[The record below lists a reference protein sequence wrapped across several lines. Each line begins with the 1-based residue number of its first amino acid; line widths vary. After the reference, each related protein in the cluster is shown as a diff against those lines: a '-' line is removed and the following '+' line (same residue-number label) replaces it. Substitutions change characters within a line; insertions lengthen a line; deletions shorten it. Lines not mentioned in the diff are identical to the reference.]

1 MHSETGHFTGSKMLR
16 AACIKAAAALLAVS
30 PLAVAQTSLPDP
42 LGVEPPGT
50 PPNIVAVWEEYY
62 NEQTMEVQVV
72 NGICV
77 ETPMTRRQWLTLHRA
92 R

>member
-1 MHSETGHFTGSKMLR
+1 M
-16 AACIKAAAALLAVS
+16 KAPIAFAVLLAAS
-30 PLAVAQTSLPDP
+30 PLSVAQTSPSDP

-50 PPNIVAVWEEYY
+50 PPDIVAVWEEYY
-62 NEQTMEVQVV
+62 YQQTMEVQVV

-77 ETPMTRRQWLTLHRA
+77 EIPMTRRQWLTLHRA

>member
-1 MHSETGHFTGSKMLR
+1 M
-16 AACIKAAAALLAVS
+16 KAAIAFAALLAAP
-30 PLAVAQTSLPDP
+30 PLTVAQTSPSDP
-42 LGVEPPGT
+42 LAVEPPGT
-50 PPNIVAVWEEYY
+50 PPDIVAVWEEYY

>member
-1 MHSETGHFTGSKMLR
+1 M
-16 AACIKAAAALLAVS
+16 KATIAFAVLLAAP
-30 PLAVAQTSLPDP
+30 PLTVAQTSPSDP
-42 LGVEPPGT
+42 LGVESPGT
-50 PPNIVAVWEEYY
+50 PPDIVAVWEQYY

-77 ETPMTRRQWLTLHRA
+77 EIPMTRRQWLTLHRA

>member
-1 MHSETGHFTGSKMLR
+1 M
-16 AACIKAAAALLAVS
+16 KAAVAFAVLLAAS
-30 PLAVAQTSLPDP
+30 PLAVAQASASDP

-50 PPNIVAVWEEYY
+50 PPDIVAIWEEFY
-62 NEQTMEVQVV
+62 NQQTMEVQVV

-77 ETPMTRRQWLTLHRA
+77 EIPMTRRQWFALHRA

>member
-1 MHSETGHFTGSKMLR
+1 M
-16 AACIKAAAALLAVS
+16 KATIAFAVLLAAS
-30 PLAVAQTSLPDP
+30 PLAMAQTSPSDP

-50 PPNIVAVWEEYY
+50 PLDIAAVWEEYY
-62 NEQTMEVQVV
+62 NEQATEVQVV

-77 ETPMTRRQWLTLHRA
+77 EIPMTRRQWLTLHRA

>member
-1 MHSETGHFTGSKMLR
+1 MKVPIAFAMLV
-16 AACIKAAAALLAVS
+16 AAS
-30 PLAVAQTSLPDP
+30 PLTVAQTSPSDP
-42 LGVEPPGT
+42 LAVEPPGT
-50 PPNIVAVWEEYY
+50 PPDIVAAWDQYY
-62 NEQTMEVQVV
+62 NEQTVEVQVV

>member
-1 MHSETGHFTGSKMLR
+1 MHNAKRHFTGSERLR
-16 AACIKAAAALLAVS
+16 GACTKVAAALLAVS
-30 PLAVAQTSLPDP
+30 PLSVAQTSLPDP
-42 LGVEPPGT
+42 LDVEPPGT
-50 PPNIVAVWEEYY
+50 PQDIVAIWEEFY
-62 NEQTMEVQVV
+62 NQQTIEVQVV

>member
-1 MHSETGHFTGSKMLR
+1 M
-16 AACIKAAAALLAVS
+16 
-30 PLAVAQTSLPDP
+30 
-42 LGVEPPGT
+42 
-50 PPNIVAVWEEYY
+50 AVWEQYY

>member
-1 MHSETGHFTGSKMLR
+1 MN
-16 AACIKAAAALLAVS
+16 AAFAFAALMAVS
-30 PLAVAQTSLPDP
+30 PLALAQTSPSDP

-50 PPNIVAVWEEYY
+50 PPDIVAIWEGFY

-77 ETPMTRRQWLTLHRA
+77 EIPMTRRQWFALHRA

>member
-1 MHSETGHFTGSKMLR
+1 M
-16 AACIKAAAALLAVS
+16 KAAIAFAALLAAPS
-30 PLAVAQTSLPDP
+30 LTVAQTSPSDP
-42 LGVEPPGT
+42 LAVEPPGT
-50 PPNIVAVWEEYY
+50 PPDIVAAWEQYY

>member
-1 MHSETGHFTGSKMLR
+1 MQ
-16 AACIKAAAALLAVS
+16 AAVALLAVS
-30 PLAVAQTSLPDP
+30 PLALAQTSPSDP
-42 LGVEPPGT
+42 LGVEPSGT
-50 PPNIVAVWEEYY
+50 PPDIVAVWEEFY
-62 NEQTMEVQVV
+62 NQQTIEVQVV

>member
-1 MHSETGHFTGSKMLR
+1 M
-16 AACIKAAAALLAVS
+16 KAIVAFAALLAAS
-30 PLAVAQTSLPDP
+30 PLVVAQTSPSDP

-50 PPNIVAVWEEYY
+50 PADIVAIWEEFY
-62 NEQTMEVQVV
+62 NQQTMEVQVV

-77 ETPMTRRQWLTLHRA
+77 EIPMTRRQWFALHRT